1 MAKLITYPFWSHQ
14 PLYTMDDSI
23 SKILV
28 SKLTPVAKVGAIKSK
43 MQEYGII
50 KLLGGG
56 G

>member
-28 SKLTPVAKVGAIKSK
+28 SKLTPVAKVGG
-43 MQEYGII
+43 Y
-50 KLLGGG
+50 
-56 G
+56 